1 MTLGLLLGMAL
12 AVSPARATLVA
23 PAARSIEVRNAGRE
37 TAVVEVTRG
46 VTPWLRVTPA
56 RLLLRT
62 RAHASLTV
70 RARANGHTRPGD
82 HDLVLLLTARP
93 VGSSRIAVRMRL
105 GVRLHVRMPGR
116 LVHGVALR
124 RLRVRRHAGKRVLM
138 LTVANTGNVNEQLR
152 DATVTLV
159 RSGRVVSTLRARGA
173 REITPGSRLVL
184 AFPFA
189 GRVHG
194 LVTADVA
201 ARFASVPT
209 AQRRYRLRL

>member
-1 MTLGLLLGMAL
+1 MAL

-23 PAARSIEVRNAGRE
+23 PAARSIEVRNTGRE
-37 TAVVEVTRG
+37 TAVVEVAPDVR
-46 VTPWLRVTPA
+46 PWLRVTPA
-56 RLLLRT
+56 RLVLRT
-62 RAHASLTV
+62 RSQALLTV
-70 RARANGHTRPGD
+70 RARAAAHSRPGD
-82 HDLVLLLTARP
+82 HDVVLLLTARP

-105 GVRLHVRMPGR
+105 GIRLRVRMPGR

-124 RLRVRRHAGKRVLM
+124 RLRVRRHAGERVL
-138 LTVANTGNVNEQLR
+138 LLAVANTGNVSEQLR
-152 DATVTLV
+152 GATVTLV
-159 RSGRVVSTLRARGA
+159 RSGRIVSTLRARGA
-173 REITPGSRLVL
+173 REIPAGSRLVL

-201 ARFASVPT
+201 ARFAIVRT